1 MLGWPNRCELA
12 RAFLCEHSGKRLE
25 LAQLPG
31 QLGVFLTLGPGIC
44 PPTWPPPA
52 PPRTTECRSPSPG
65 TRTSTASPPELRF
78 AAECRARLG
87 PGTRLSTSPPPTSP
101 RTSKCRAPSRGT
113 RSRPRSRPSRALPLS
128 GARANSSNPP
138 DRRGTRGSESPP
150 RWGSSH
156 IPFLTPTPRPRGARA
171 CASAAARA
179 KQISA
184 LFVS

>member
-12 RAFLCEHSGKRLE
+12 RAFLWEHSGKRLE

-31 QLGVFLTLGPGIC
+31 QLGVFLTLGLGIC
-44 PPTWPPPA
+44 PSTSPPPA
-52 PPRTTECRSPSPG
+52 PPRTTECRSPSSG

-87 PGTRLSTSPPPTSP
+87 PGIRLSSSPPPTPP
-101 RTSKCRAPSRGT
+101 RTSEYRAPSRGT

-128 GARANSSNPP
+128 GARANSSNAP

-156 IPFLTPTPRPRGARA
+156 ILFLTPSPRPRGARLL
-171 CASAAARA
+171 CRARD
-179 KQISA
+179 
-184 LFVS
+184 FHF